1 MFAQDLPYSELKNYR
16 ANIVDLDEA
25 LSSSTLFANLATSG
39 LNGIAF
45 ACLLHEALLKGKL
58 CFMEN
63 QLFPKEK
70 N

>member
-1 MFAQDLPYSELKNYR
+1 MKPYQVLR
-16 ANIVDLDEA
+16 F
-25 LSSSTLFANLATSG
+25 FANLATSG
-39 LNGIAF
+39 LNGIAI
-45 ACLLHEALLKGKL
+45 ACLLHEALLKVKL